1 MNDRMVRQCGN
12 IFSKLDSEGMGEND
26 VNWRVLGFCFHF
38 YFKFDGLVYVHR

>member
-1 MNDRMVRQCGN
+1 MVRQCGN
-12 IFSKLDSEGMGEND
+12 IFSKLDSEGIGND